1 MGDIIVK
8 KLDYGGNYV
17 EKLDCGE
24 GRICRKTRL
33 LGNLH
38 RTKRL
43 WGNYVEKQDYGENYV
58 EKLDCGGG
66 GKLCTKKRKLWG
78 KLCRKTRLWGKLRMV
93 CV

>member
-24 GRICRKTRL
+24 GRVCWKTRL

-58 EKLDCGGG
+58 EKLDCGEGG
-66 GKLCTKKRKLWG
+66 GNYVQKKENCGGNYVEKQDYG
-78 KLCRKTRLWGKLRMV
+78 GN
-93 CV
+93 

>member
-24 GRICRKTRL
+24 GRVCRKTRL

-43 WGNYVEKQDYGENYV
+43 WGNYVDKQDYGGNYV
-58 EKLDCGGG
+58 EKLDCGQ
-66 GKLCTKKRKLWG
+66 T
-78 KLCRKTRLWGKLRMV
+78 
-93 CV
+93 